1 MFEELVAAVEELP
14 KKERPSH
21 DWIRPGTWAFIDERA
36 SRRKHG
42 TLTRSEGRRIKRRIN
57 KALAADRLERALQA
71 GHAIMAHLEAG
82 KLREAWGVA
91 RAWHKEVD
99 PAASPPCYLE
109 LEKQTVER
117 EELYRKRVPPGERIP
132 SNA

>member
-1 MFEELVAAVEELP
+1 MPNFAVSCN
-14 KKERPSH
+14 KERRNRLKDDNFAKFKRFSAFMH
-21 DWIRPGTWAFIDERA
+21 RLVTTIRIRPGTWAFIDERA

-71 GHAIMAHLEAG
+71 GHAIMTQVEAG
-82 KLREAWGVA
+82 KPREAWGVA

-99 PAASPPCYLE
+99 PAASPPL
-109 LEKQTVER
+109 L
-117 EELYRKRVPPGERIP
+117 PG
-132 SNA
+132 A